1 MDLAKAKIARAIML
15 AGVTV
20 AAIFAAYARD

>member
-20 AAIFAAYARD
+20 AAIFAAYA